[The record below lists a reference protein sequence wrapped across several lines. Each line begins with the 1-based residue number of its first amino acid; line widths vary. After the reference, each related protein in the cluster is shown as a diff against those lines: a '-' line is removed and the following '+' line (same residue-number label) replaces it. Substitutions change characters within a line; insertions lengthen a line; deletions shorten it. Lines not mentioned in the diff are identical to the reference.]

1 MVKTKFLHFK
11 MERKWYI
18 NITESER
25 PSPSSV

>member
-1 MVKTKFLHFK
+1 MIETKFLHFK

>member
-11 MERKWYI
+11 MEHKWYI